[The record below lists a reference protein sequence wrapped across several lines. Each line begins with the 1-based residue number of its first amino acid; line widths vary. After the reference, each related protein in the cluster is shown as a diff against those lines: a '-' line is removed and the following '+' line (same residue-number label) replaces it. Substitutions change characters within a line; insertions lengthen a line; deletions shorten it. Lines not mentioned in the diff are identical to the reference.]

1 MIKLITTGLLWF
13 SALGAGLIAGVFFA
27 FSTFI
32 MTALGRSGQV
42 HGILAMNSINST
54 ILQSLFMPVFYGT
67 TLTSIALAV
76 IALSRWEGNRS
87 MAVLAA
93 ATVYVLGM
101 FVCTIVFNVPLN
113 NALAAV
119 DPASIEGETVWAR
132 YLSEWTFWN
141 HVRTIAAL
149 GAAALFTFS
158 LCTRA

>member
-1 MIKLITTGLLWF
+1 MKTLIVTGLLWF

-27 FSTFI
+27 FSTFV
-32 MTALGRSGQV
+32 MTALGRSGPV
-42 HGILAMNSINST
+42 HGILAMNSINAT

-76 IALSRWEGNRS
+76 AALTRWDGSRS

-93 ATVYVLGM
+93 ATLYVLGM

-119 DPASIEGETVWAR
+119 DPASTGGAALWAR
-132 YLSEWTFWN
+132 FLNDWTFWN
-141 HVRTIAAL
+141 HVRTVAAL
-149 GAAALFTFS
+149 GAAALFTFA
-158 LCTRA
+158 LCARA

>member
-1 MIKLITTGLLWF
+1 MKTPIVNGLLWF

-42 HGILAMNSINST
+42 PGILAMNSINST
-54 ILQSLFMPVFYGT
+54 ILQSPFMPVFYGT

-76 IALSRWEGNRS
+76 IALSRWDASRS
-87 MAVLAA
+87 NAVLAGA
-93 ATVYVLGM
+93 IVYVLGM

-119 DPASIEGETVWAR
+119 DPASTEGAAVWTR
-132 YLSEWTFWN
+132 YVNNWTFWN
-141 HVRTIAAL
+141 HVRTAAAL
-149 GAAALFTFS
+149 GATALFTFA
-158 LCTRA
+158 LCARA